1 MNDALLKIYD
11 EELYSRCKH
20 FGEIS
25 LKYRWKFLGLLP
37 EVNRRKLYKKKGFE
51 SIFHFAAKLAGVSEK
66 QARRVLNL
74 EKSFEDKPALK
85 TLLVDGRVSANK
97 LARVAS
103 VATAETATFW
113 ARQVK
118 ILPKNAL
125 ETLVRDEK
133 LATQTNRQAAVEDEK
148 SVPGHTR
155 LSENLSFSHMSTITA
170 TDLGLSTKTA
180 KKLLELKH
188 RGINI
193 DDLFSTFLEKREL
206 EIAREKEALSA
217 SSETTNSR
225 YIPSK
230 TRKLLKKEYGEKCSI
245 KTCAKPA
252 EQIHHMQRFS
262 LAKIHD
268 PKFLAPLCRE
278 HHVIA
283 HAVDLQFHEF
293 RARASP

>member
-1 MNDALLKIYD
+1 MDDALLKISD
-11 EELYSRCKH
+11 EVLYSRCKH

-37 EVNRRKLYKKKGFE
+37 EVNRRRLYKKKGFE
-51 SIFHFAAKLAGVSEK
+51 SIFHFAAKLAGVSQK
-66 QARRVLNL
+66 QVRRVLNL
-74 EKSFEDKPALK
+74 EKSFEDKPTLK
-85 TLLVDGRVSANK
+85 TLLVEGRVSAHK

-103 VATAETATFW
+103 IATAENETFW
-113 ARQVK
+113 AGQVK

-133 LATQTNRQAAVEDEK
+133 LAAQTPGYEK

-155 LSENLSFSHMSTITA
+155 LSENLSFPHMSTITA
-170 TDLGLSTKTA
+170 TDLGLSIKTI
-180 KKLLELKH
+180 KTLLELKR
-188 RGINI
+188 RGICI
-193 DDLFSTFLEKREL
+193 DNLFSEFLEKREL

-230 TRKLLKKEYGEKCSI
+230 TRELLKKEYGEKCSI

-283 HAVDLQFHEF
+283 HTVDLQFHEF

>member
-1 MNDALLKIYD
+1 M
-11 EELYSRCKH
+11 
-20 FGEIS
+20 
-25 LKYRWKFLGLLP
+25 
-37 EVNRRKLYKKKGFE
+37 
-51 SIFHFAAKLAGVSEK
+51 
-66 QARRVLNL
+66 

-113 ARQVK
+113 AGQSKVLSNR
-118 ILPKNAL
+118 AL
-125 ETLVRDEK
+125 ETLVMDEK
-133 LATQTNRQAAVEDEK
+133 CAQATGDK
-148 SVPGHTR
+148 SVHVHAR
-155 LSENLSFSHMSTITA
+155 LSENLSFPHMSNDGGEITA

-180 KKLLELKH
+180 KKLLELKR

-193 DDLFSTFLEKREL
+193 DDLFSTFLEEREL
-206 EIAREKEALSA
+206 EIVREKEALSA

-230 TRKLLKKEYGEKCSI
+230 IRELLKKEYGEKCSI

-283 HAVDLQFHEF
+283 HTVDLQFHEF